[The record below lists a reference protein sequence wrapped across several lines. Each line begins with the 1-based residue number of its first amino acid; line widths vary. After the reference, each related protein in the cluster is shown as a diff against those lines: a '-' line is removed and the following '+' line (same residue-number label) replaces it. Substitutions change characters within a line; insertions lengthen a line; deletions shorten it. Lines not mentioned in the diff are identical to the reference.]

1 MAVVAIVAPVFVL
14 IALGY
19 AAARLR
25 WVGPNTLGGLNEFA
39 FTLAMPALL
48 FKTTADPGDQS
59 ASAFGVVAAYF
70 GAIAATWLL
79 ATLITRF
86 LLRRPREDA
95 ASIAVTSVYGNAVML
110 GIPLAFAAFGTAAA
124 GPLSVILSLNT
135 VVLWCAG
142 LLHAALAGARSTAAL
157 RPALIGLVRD
167 LVSNPLILAIFAG
180 ALWRSTGLGLAPVV
194 ERCLALI
201 AQAGVPCALVALGM
215 TLTGFAIKGQA
226 ATLATVLVLKLAIQP
241 LIAWLLAAQLLQLP
255 GPSVGVIVLLAA
267 MPAGANAYL
276 FAEREQRAVNSASG
290 AVALGSLVSVA
301 TTTALIVLL
310 GAA

>member
-1 MAVVAIVAPVFVL
+1 MAVVTIVAPVFVL

-19 AAARLR
+19 AAARWR
-25 WVGPNTLGGLNEFA
+25 WVGPAALGGLNEFA

-48 FKTTADPGDQS
+48 FKTTAEPGDQS
-59 ASAFGVVAAYF
+59 TPAIGVLAAYF
-70 GAIAATWLL
+70 GAIALTWLL
-79 ATLITRF
+79 ASLATRVI
-86 LLRRPREDA
+86 LRRPREDG
-95 ASIAVTSVYGNAVML
+95 ASIAMTSVYGNAVML
-110 GIPLAFAAFGTAAA
+110 GIPLAFATFGNAAA
-124 GPLSVILSLNT
+124 APLSIILSLNT
-135 VVLWCAG
+135 VALWCAG
-142 LLHAALAGARSTAAL
+142 LLHAALAGARSAAAL
-157 RPALIGLVRD
+157 GPALGLLVRD
-167 LVSNPLILAIFAG
+167 LVRNPLVLAIVAG
-180 ALWRSTGLGLAPVV
+180 ALWRLTGLGLAPVV

-226 ATLATVLVLKLAIQP
+226 PTLATVLVLKLAIQP

>member
-1 MAVVAIVAPVFVL
+1 MAVFTIVAPVFVL

-19 AAARLR
+19 AAARWR
-25 WVGPNTLGGLNEFA
+25 WVGPAALGGLNEFA

-48 FKTTADPGDQS
+48 FKTTAEPGDGSTS
-59 ASAFGVVAAYF
+59 AI
-70 GAIAATWLL
+70 GALTWLL
-79 ATLITRF
+79 ASLATRF
-86 LLRRPREDA
+86 ILRRPREDG
-95 ASIAVTSVYGNAVML
+95 ASIAMTSVYGNAVML
-110 GIPLAFAAFGTAAA
+110 GIPLAFATFGTAAA
-124 GPLSVILSLNT
+124 APLSIILSLNT
-135 VVLWCAG
+135 VALWCAG
-142 LLHAALAGARSTAAL
+142 LLHAALAGARSAAAL
-157 RPALIGLVRD
+157 GPALGLLVRD
-167 LVSNPLILAIFAG
+167 LVRNPLVLAIVAG
-180 ALWRSTGLGLAPVV
+180 ALWRLTGLGLAPVV

-226 ATLATVLVLKLAIQP
+226 PTLATVLVLKLAIQP